1 MELIMYIFNPISIY
15 FLNNQPL
22 FVAVENNNIEIVQ
35 SLLKFKEIDV
45 NKCNILKTW
54 FLIIFKKSILI

>member
-1 MELIMYIFNPISIY
+1 MNIFNPISIY
-15 FLNNQPL
+15 FLNKQPL

-45 NKCNILKTW
+45 NKCNILKT
-54 FLIIFKKSILI
+54 